1 MALVMNNMI
10 KGGTDMTIRLIA
22 VDMDGTFL
30 NSEMKFDNKRFLKQ
44 YVKMK
49 ELGIRFVVAS
59 GNQYYQLKSFFG
71 EIQDEIT
78 YVAENGAFIVD
89 EGLEVFAVDI
99 PKKNVQLILEELVT
113 HNIFS
118 IVLCGKESA
127 YVLESVSDLFF
138 ETMNKYYHRLKRVTS
153 FNDVHDQI
161 LKFALSCPEDETI
174 RLRDLLHSRIGNLV
188 TPVSSGHGSI
198 DLIVPE
204 FHKASGIQML
214 QKKWNVKDD
223 ETMAFGDG
231 GNDIEML
238 KHVKYGFAME
248 NGSDEVKSIANYSA
262 PSNNDSGVLEIIDQ
276 YFAKQGHFK
285 G

>member
-1 MALVMNNMI
+1 
-10 KGGTDMTIRLIA
+10 MTIKLIA

-30 NSEMKFDNKRFLKQ
+30 NDQMKYDFERFSKQ

-49 ELGIRFVVAS
+49 DQGIRFVVAS

-71 EIQDEIT
+71 EIQEEIS
-78 YVAENGAFIVD
+78 YVAENGALVMD
-89 EGLEVFAVDI
+89 RGQEVFSVDI
-99 PKKNVQLILEELVT
+99 PKSDVKLILEELVA
-113 HNIFS
+113 HNNLS
-118 IVLCGKESA
+118 VVLCGKESA
-127 YVLESVSDLFF
+127 YVLDSVSDIFF

-153 FNDVHDQI
+153 FELVDDQI
-161 LKFALSCPEDETI
+161 LKFALACPEEKTI
-174 RLRDLLHSRIGNLV
+174 EIRDLLDSKIGAII

-198 DLIVPE
+198 DLIVPG
-204 FHKASGIQML
+204 FHKASGIQLL
-214 QKKWNVKDD
+214 QQKWNVKDD

-248 NGSDEVKSIANYSA
+248 NGSDEVKNITKYIA

-276 YFAKQGHFK
+276 YFVNQGPFHRK
-285 G
+285 

>member
-1 MALVMNNMI
+1 
-10 KGGTDMTIRLIA
+10 MTIKLIA

-30 NSEMKFDNKRFLKQ
+30 NNQMEYEKERFFKQ

-71 EIQDEIT
+71 NMQDEIS
-78 YVAENGAFIVD
+78 YVSENGAFIV
-89 EGLEVFAVDI
+89 EQGQEVFAVDI
-99 PKKNVQLILEELVT
+99 PKKDVQFILEELVT
-113 HNIFS
+113 HNKFS

-127 YVLESVSDLFF
+127 YVLESVSDTFF
-138 ETMNKYYHRLKRVTS
+138 ETMNKYYHRLKRVRS
-153 FNDVHDQI
+153 FDDVNDQI
-161 LKFALSCPEDETI
+161 LKFALSCPDDETLQ
-174 RLRDLLHSRIGNLV
+174 LRDLLHSRIGDLV

-198 DLIVPE
+198 DLIVPD

-214 QKKWNVKDD
+214 QEKWNVKDN

-248 NGSDEVKSIANYSA
+248 NGSDEVKSITKYIA
-262 PSNNDSGVLEIIDQ
+262 PSNTNSGVLEIIDQ
-276 YFAKQGHFK
+276 YFSKQGPFK
-285 G
+285 D

>member
-1 MALVMNNMI
+1 
-10 KGGTDMTIRLIA
+10 MTIKLIA

-30 NSEMKFDNKRFLKQ
+30 NSQMKYDKERFLKQ

-71 EIQDEIT
+71 DIQDEIS
-78 YVAENGAFIVD
+78 YVSENGAFIM
-89 EGLEVFAVDI
+89 EQGQEVFAVDL
-99 PKKNVQLILEELVT
+99 PKKDVQFILEELVT
-113 HNIFS
+113 HNKFS

-127 YVLESVSDLFF
+127 YVLESVSDSFF
-138 ETMNKYYHRLKRVTS
+138 KTMNKYYHRLKKVTS
-153 FNDVHDQI
+153 FNDVNDQI
-161 LKFALSCPEDETI
+161 LKFALSCPDEETLQ
-174 RLRDLLHSRIGNLV
+174 LRDLLHSRIGDIV

-198 DLIVPE
+198 DLIVPS
-204 FHKASGIQML
+204 FHKASGIQLL
-214 QKKWNVKDD
+214 QEKWKINDN

-248 NGSDEVKSIANYSA
+248 NGSDEVKNIAKYMA

-276 YFAKQGHFK
+276 YFAKQGPFK